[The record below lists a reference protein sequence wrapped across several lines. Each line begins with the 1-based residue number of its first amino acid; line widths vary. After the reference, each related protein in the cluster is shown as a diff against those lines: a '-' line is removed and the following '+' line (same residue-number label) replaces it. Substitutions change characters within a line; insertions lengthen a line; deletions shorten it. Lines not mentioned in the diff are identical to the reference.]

1 MIDTSAANSRQE
13 KVKIITEKLEQGIQD
28 LMNSDNYKEYL
39 QKMSKLHN
47 YSFNNTVLI
56 LMQKPDASL
65 VAGMTTFNK
74 EFHRTVNKGEH
85 GITILAP
92 APYKKTID
100 KPVFDDEG
108 HPVIVENGE
117 QLTEKKVI
125 EIEAYKPV
133 YVFDVSQTSG
143 EPIPTLGVDE
153 LEGTVDN
160 YAKLFEAVKSVA
172 PVPVE
177 FDTITDGAKGY
188 YSHTEKIIVLNE
200 GMSEL
205 QTLKTL
211 IHETAHSLLH
221 DNDFLKSTGEK
232 KDRQTRE
239 IEAESVAFTTCSYY
253 GLPTDEYSFGYITG
267 WAGERKLEAV
277 KESMETI
284 RKCSSEIITAVER
297 HLYPELSLKA
307 ESQDEKQTKHRA
319 LSA

>member
-1 MIDTSAANSRQE
+1 
-13 KVKIITEKLEQGIQD
+13 
-28 LMNSDNYKEYL
+28 MNSDNYKEYL
-39 QKMSKLHN
+39 KKMSKLHH

-92 APYKKTID
+92 APYKKTIE
-100 KPVFDDEG
+100 KPVFDEEG
-108 HPVIVENGE
+108 HPVIIENGE
-117 QLTEKKVI
+117 MLTEKKVI

-143 EPIPTLGVDE
+143 EPIPQFCVDE
-153 LEGTVDN
+153 LQGTVDN
-160 YAKLFEAVKSVA
+160 YAKLFEAVKSIA

-177 FDTITDGAKGY
+177 FDTITNGAKGY
-188 YSHTEKIIVLNE
+188 YSHTEKKIVLNE

-211 IHETAHSLLH
+211 IHETAHSILH
-221 DNDFLKSTGEK
+221 DNEFLKSTGEK
-232 KDRQTRE
+232 KPRDVRE
-239 IEAESVAFTTCSYY
+239 IEAESVAYAVASYFK
-253 GLPTDEYSFGYITG
+253 LDTSEYSFGYIAG
-267 WAGERKLEAV
+267 WSNRKIEAV
-277 KESMETI
+277 KESLETI
-284 RKCSSEIITAVER
+284 RKCTSDVITSVER
-297 HLYPELSLKA
+297 ELYPERLSLKA
-307 ESQDEKQTKHRA
+307 ESQNEKQTKHKA